1 MAAGPAPPEAR
12 RHLKTY
18 TLTAVVV
25 CSNVLGNLVLTMGV
39 RGNGGVSTQS
49 PLAYIGVLLN
59 PLVIAGVSLLI
70 LWMLSHMALL
80 SAADLSYV
88 LPVTS
93 IGYVLSALTGWLF
106 LSEQI
111 SPPRWAGILLI
122 MCGVALVGRTAPRT
136 T

>member
-1 MAAGPAPPEAR
+1 MATEPVPPAR
-12 RHLKTY
+12 RRLLKTY
-18 TLTAVVV
+18 ILTGVVV
-25 CSNVLGNLVLTMGV
+25 CSNVAGNLVLTMGV
-39 RGNGGVSTQS
+39 RGNGGVSTAS
-49 PLAYIGVLLN
+49 PLAYAGVLLN